1 MVKYDSKVK
10 NKLFNLYGGIE
21 MLKFHEGGDE
31 ITDIKLLDD
40 NVIFVIFVA
49 LLLMGASGGGPY
61 TDSSSITSETLPC
74 HQIKGEVVF
83 KEIEGDNHYLYV
95 ELFIDEEIDGYIVK
109 VSEITY
115 EAYELGET
123 YEQITCDIGWFNMFK
138 DTIQEM
144 LDAGILEQF

>member
-1 MVKYDSKVK
+1 
-10 NKLFNLYGGIE
+10 
-21 MLKFHEGGDE
+21 MLKPVEDNDE
-31 ITDIKLLDD
+31 ITDSKHLDY
-40 NVIFVIFVA
+40 NVIFVFFVA

-61 TDSSSITSETLPC
+61 TDSSSIIPESLGC

-83 KEIEGDNHYLYV
+83 KEIEGGNHYLYV
-95 ELFIDEEIDGYIVK
+95 KLFVDDEIDGYIVK

-115 EAYELGET
+115 VAYEVGET
-123 YEQITCDIGWFNMFK
+123 YEQITCDAGWFNMFK